1 MYIAGLGH
9 ALRRAGQLDL
19 CVAVMASL
27 RQPPQPP
34 DLRSNI
40 AASSRWDAGGG
51 GGGKG
56 NGNAPVLANGKMI
69 INDNIR
75 IDPAVLSSA
84 LAGVQVACERER
96 ARAYTR
102 SCLCVCTHAR
112 ACAHLCKHAQMHIF
126 TPSYTHI
133 RSHSLTLAHT
143 QTHSRPHICNMYTY
157 VHIHLHI

>member
-34 DLRSNI
+34 DLRSNL
-40 AASSRWDAGGG
+40 AVSSRWDAGGG

-75 IDPAVLSSA
+75 IDPAVLLSA
-84 LAGVQVACERER
+84 LARVQVAGERER

-102 SCLCVCTHAR
+102 SCSCVCTHAR
-112 ACAHLCKHAQMHIF
+112 ACAH
-126 TPSYTHI
+126 TY
-133 RSHSLTLAHT
+133 AHT
-143 QTHSRPHICNMYTY
+143 HKCTY
-157 VHIHLHI
+157 SHLHILTYTHTLSHTHAHERTRAHTYVTCIHMCT